1 MRVKC
6 IRSSI
11 SPLNNLQLQKLIYY
25 SRYRTYS
32 CQILIYRALMK
43 TDITDI
49 LPANLICFF
58 HLKRD
63 SAELLCT
70 LKRF

>member
-25 SRYRTYS
+25 NRYRTYS

-58 HLKRD
+58 HLKQD

-70 LKRF
+70 